1 MRKRITKIMSAFS
14 KVNSFLLIA
23 EPDSV
28 EEKNLFRRPSILK
41 KDSQGQYQ
49 IVNRNEGT
57 FTLDEVNSATTNK
70 LGTFITR
77 DNNVRD
83 NLLNEIANTYSNE
96 L

>member
-1 MRKRITKIMSAFS
+1 MINDGYKETQKGLEYI
-14 KVNSFLLIA
+14 
-23 EPDSV
+23 
-28 EEKNLFRRPSILK
+28 LFLK

-49 IVNRNEGT
+49 IINRNEGT

-83 NLLNEIANTYSNE
+83 NLLNEIANAYSNE

>member
-1 MRKRITKIMSAFS
+1 MSAFS

-28 EEKNLFRRPSILK
+28 EEKNLFRQPSILK

>member
-1 MRKRITKIMSAFS
+1 MINDGYKETQKGQEYI
-14 KVNSFLLIA
+14 
-23 EPDSV
+23 
-28 EEKNLFRRPSILK
+28 LFLK
-41 KDSQGQYQ
+41 KDPQGQYQ

-57 FTLDEVNSATTNK
+57 FTLDEVNSAITNK
-70 LGTFITR
+70 PGTFITR